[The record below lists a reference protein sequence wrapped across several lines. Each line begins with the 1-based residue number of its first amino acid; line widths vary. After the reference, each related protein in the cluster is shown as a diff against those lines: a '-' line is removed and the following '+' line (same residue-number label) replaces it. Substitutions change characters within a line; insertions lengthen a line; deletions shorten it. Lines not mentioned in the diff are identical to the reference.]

1 MVKKMMMKKLRNNKK
16 VLTMLV
22 LGAMVIV
29 GVAAVKPSHQNERNL
44 KVLPNDISDQM
55 LDSFMHSYN
64 RALGVECN
72 FCHAG
77 FNGNKNNL
85 DFASDGE
92 PMKENAR
99 KMITMMID
107 INKRYF
113 WYDTTKAPVYLNAVA
128 CYTCHRGQEMPPDN
142 NKLPPPPDNKKPLFP
157 FGGK

>member
-1 MVKKMMMKKLRNNKK
+1 MMNIFRNRKKS
-16 VLTMLV
+16 LTMLA
-22 LGAMVIV
+22 LGAMVFA
-29 GVAAVKPSHQNERNL
+29 GVAAVKPPYQKERNL
-44 KVLPNDISDQM
+44 KVLPQDISDQK

-64 RALGVECN
+64 RALGVECG

-77 FNGNKNNL
+77 INGNKNNL
-85 DFASDGE
+85 DFASDNE

-99 KMITMMID
+99 NMITMMMD

-113 WYDTTKAPVYLNAVA
+113 WYDTTKAPAYLNAVA

-142 NKLPPPPDNKKPLFP
+142 NKIPPASDNNKKPLFP